1 MEKITDWTQIAL
13 GSLLALS
20 QKLMTELPRI
30 FGAILLIIIG
40 WAIAKIVSFAIKKA
54 LTAIKFDK
62 LTEKINADEMLAKAK
77 ITITPSAVVSKFVYW
92 IILLLFFVTASD
104 TLGWIVVSQSIG
116 DLIAYLPKLFS
127 GIIIFLIGLY
137 IANFIRKGLKGIFDS
152 FSVASGSI
160 VSGFAF
166 YVILV
171 IITLTALSQAG
182 IDTTIITSNVT
193 LILGGIMLSF
203 ALSFGLGS
211 RDVLA
216 NILSSYY
223 TKNNFEAGQ
232 SIRIGTSEGE
242 IEKIDNISCVLKT
255 KTGKVVIPVKRLISE
270 EVVIVG

>member
-30 FGAILLIIIG
+30 FGAVLLIIIG

-255 KTGKVVIPVKRLISE
+255 KTGKVVILVKRLISE

>member
-77 ITITPSAVVSKFVYW
+77 INITPSAVVSKFVYW

-127 GIIIFLIGLY
+127 AIIIFLIGLY

-160 VSGFAF
+160 VSSFAF

-171 IITLTALSQAG
+171 IVTLTALSQAG

-232 SIRIGTSEGE
+232 KIRIGTSEGE

-270 EVVIVG
+270 EVVIAG